1 MRLLLLLAI
10 LAVFPQAARAA
21 SFDCQ
26 RAETVVEKTICGDAK
41 LSALDDREV
50 AAYAA
55 AATTLDIG
63 DTPDFRDPVADLL
76 SQGHKAWTAER
87 DRCGAAA
94 NCLLAQY
101 LRRLAVLEFR
111 PDARAATPLDR
122 LIGRYGTS
130 ILPERELVVMR
141 GTADSVL
148 VHVAVGS
155 GAAACSFNGIGRLA
169 GAGRLLVTHKDFD
182 GSRQGDSAVGLAP
195 TRLGLEVTS
204 AKRGDDVS
212 AKFCGP
218 GGALEQPFPRR

>member
-76 SQGHKAWTAER
+76 SQGHKAGMR
-87 DRCGAAA
+87 PRCW
-94 NCLLAQY
+94 Y
-101 LRRLAVLEFR
+101 L
-111 PDARAATPLDR
+111 PQP
-122 LIGRYGTS
+122 
-130 ILPERELVVMR
+130 RELINAAEVAAMR
-141 GTADSVL
+141 SMETREVKSATLAALKTSDVF
-148 VHVAVGS
+148 S
-155 GAAACSFNGIGRLA
+155 GL
-169 GAGRLLVTHKDFD
+169 
-182 GSRQGDSAVGLAP
+182 
-195 TRLGLEVTS
+195 
-204 AKRGDDVS
+204 
-212 AKFCGP
+212 
-218 GGALEQPFPRR
+218 